1 MRILYVDCFSGIS
14 GDMTVGALTD
24 LGITPSTFE
33 WELSKLDL
41 GDCHLHFERQ
51 TRAGI
56 SGIKFD
62 VHSGATHHSSQ
73 DDDPTQAT
81 DHAPVHPA
89 HPGQTGEPHDHAH
102 HDHVHHDHPS
112 EDRDHHG
119 NEPNPPRGF
128 SEIRALIEGS
138 ELSDFVKQ
146 HVTSIFRRIASAES
160 KIHGTSIE

>member
-1 MRILYVDCFSGIS
+1 MRILYLDCFSGIS

-62 VHSGATHHSSQ
+62 VHSGDTHRASQ
-73 DDDPTQAT
+73 DPAPPTQAM
-81 DHAPVHPA
+81 DHPPA
-89 HPGQTGEPHDHAH
+89 YPGKTGEPHDHAPH
-102 HDHVHHDHPS
+102 HHAHVS
-112 EDRDHHG
+112 RDHHG
-119 NEPNPPRGF
+119 
-128 SEIRALIEGS
+128 
-138 ELSDFVKQ
+138 
-146 HVTSIFRRIASAES
+146 
-160 KIHGTSIE
+160 